1 MFSLLVNKKN
11 ILKDCGAFKKY
22 LKFFYSY
29 KLKID
34 NAGFKLKL
42 LTDNLKNN
50 NLKLYFYIVLTIRNT
65 KNFRIEKPT
74 IVTIG
79 TFDGVH
85 LGHQK
90 ILSRLQ
96 QLKQKH
102 GLNTVVLTFEPHP
115 RKVLFP
121 EQNDLKLITLVEEKL
136 NLLQNYGVD
145 VTIVYPFDKSF
156 SHIEAKEYIEEIL
169 IKSLKVKFLVI
180 GYDHKFGKNRGG
192 DIKALKQFSKDYGY
206 EVEEINALDID
217 HIAIS
222 SSKIRHAIE
231 DGNIDLA
238 NNYLG
243 HNFFLFAVVIP
254 GKQLGRTIG
263 YATANLKIE
272 GKDKLIPKIGVYFV
286 EVIYN
291 ELRFYGMMNIGYN
304 PTTDNDKNIKLEVH
318 IFNFE
323 ENIYGKTVCINFLKY
338 LRNEKKF
345 NTLDELICEL
355 HEDKKKCLV
364 LIEEIKKKLC
374 SLS

>member
-1 MFSLLVNKKN
+1 
-11 ILKDCGAFKKY
+11 
-22 LKFFYSY
+22 
-29 KLKID
+29 
-34 NAGFKLKL
+34 
-42 LTDNLKNN
+42 
-50 NLKLYFYIVLTIRNT
+50 VLTVRNT
-65 KNFRIEKPT
+65 KHFRIEKPT

-96 QLKQKH
+96 QLKHKH

-121 EQNDLKLITLVEEKL
+121 AQKDLKLITLIEEKL

-145 VTIVYPFDKSF
+145 VTVVYPFDKSF
-156 SHIEAKEYIEEIL
+156 ANIEAKEYIEEIL
-169 IKSLKVKFLVI
+169 IKNLKIKYLVI

-192 DIKALKQFSKDYGY
+192 DIKVLKQFSKEYGY
-206 EVEEINALDID
+206 EVEEIDALDID

-222 SSKIRHAIE
+222 SSKIRHSIE
-231 DGNIDLA
+231 EGNIDLA
-238 NNYLG
+238 NNFLG
-243 HNFFLFAVVIP
+243 HYFFLYATVIH
-254 GKQLGRTIG
+254 GKQLGRKIG

-286 EVIYN
+286 EVIN
-291 ELRFYGMMNIGYN
+291 NGVKHYGMMNIGYN
-304 PTTDNDKNIKLEVH
+304 PTTDNDRNIKMEVH

-323 ENIYGKTVCINFLKY
+323 RDIYGETVCINFLKY
-338 LRNEKKF
+338 LRDEKKF
-345 NTLDELICEL
+345 DTLDELICEL
-355 HEDKKKCLV
+355 HEDKKKCMV
-364 LIEEIKKKLC
+364 LIEEIKKTLC